1 MRRLSWLLLVL
12 GTVAFAAAQDHQ
24 QDPFQNAPPEEADAL
39 RARVNTFYDLFQKG
53 QLREA
58 EAYVAE
64 DSRDVF
70 YNAPKARIFA
80 YEIRSVE
87 FNPDIS
93 EAKVLVAV
101 ETLSPLSNQPLK
113 QPLPSDWKRIDG
125 KWYLHLD
132 AVQAGETFQSPTGP
146 MHFSQAAGA
155 GGSPPAAYK
164 PPNLASMQTMYDVSN
179 RNLRFN
185 TDGKEVQTQ
194 TVKVK
199 NKFQDQLTIEPL
211 TRDFPG
217 MEIQLGSEA
226 IPKDGET
233 TITFTYNPKLARLIG
248 NKHFDFELMP
258 ITQRVRIV
266 LSFR

>member
-12 GTVAFAAAQDHQ
+12 GTVAFAAAQDQ
-24 QDPFQNAPPEEADAL
+24 QDPFRNAPPEEADAL
-39 RARVNTFYDLFQKG
+39 RARVNAFYDLFQKG

-70 YNAPKARIFA
+70 YNAPKNRIFA
-80 YEIRSVE
+80 YEVRSVE
-87 FNPDIS
+87 FNPALD

-101 ETLSPLSNQPLK
+101 ETLTPLGSQPLK
-113 QPLPSDWKRIDG
+113 QPLQSDWRRIDG
-125 KWYLHLD
+125 EWFLHLN
-132 AVQAGETFQSPTGP
+132 AVQAGDTYQTPTGP
-146 MHFSQAAGA
+146 MHFSQATGA
-155 GGSPPAAYK
+155 GGTPPAAYK
-164 PPNLASMQTMYDVSN
+164 QPNLASMQTMYAVSN
-179 RNLRFN
+179 RNLRFAAN
-185 TDGKEVQTQ
+185 SKELQTQ
-194 TVKVK
+194 TVTIK
-199 NKFQDQLTIEPL
+199 NKFQDQLSIERL

-217 MEIQLGSEA
+217 MEIVLGAEA
-226 IPKDGET
+226 IPKGGET
-233 TITFTYNPKLARLIG
+233 TITFTYDPKLARLIG